1 MIIEMAIAAAAW
13 IAPLPAVEQAQQARI
28 VNVSAARQ
36 ARDLPPEW
44 EDFTLCISARESG
57 YGRHADTSK
66 SYKAANPASSAQ
78 GRYQFLD
85 SSWREGGAWNVWKR
99 LIKHGYTKATA
110 AKVRERLMDTPIRY
124 WKPVYQDILYAEVIL
139 SSQGKGWRHWYLAG
153 SPCNSK
159 VPT

>member
-13 IAPLPAVEQAQQARI
+13 MAPLPAVEQAQQVRI
-28 VNVSAARQ
+28 VNVSAARK
-36 ARDLPPEW
+36 ARDLPAEW
-44 EDFTLCISARESG
+44 QDFTLCISARESG
-57 YGRHADTSK
+57 YGKHHDTSK
-66 SYKAANPASSAQ
+66 SYRAKNPASTAS

-85 SSWREGGAWNVWKR
+85 SSWRKGGAWNVWKR

-110 AKVRERLMDTPIRY
+110 AKVRERLMETPIRY

-139 SSQGKGWRHWYLAG
+139 SNDGKGWKHWYLAG

-159 VPT
+159 VPA